1 MKLPKPKIWF
11 SVSAGIPTLIM
22 VPAVLVSCSF
32 GISDNSS
39 LDKNEQLE
47 LINKNAKTF
56 VLNDWLTSTFSTLYV
71 DKVINDSKTVDRAT
85 RDQQID
91 EISHFLVK
99 LEWKKQSRSNFA
111 DNKSIISESDQK
123 TLEKTVYKAY
133 KFFVTFRSSIS
144 TGTEEIASPA
154 NFFVTKAVAWKKDK
168 LTTIDGE
175 SLMKFNPK
183 PGILPTKDKLE
194 EWNND
199 SDFKLLFKA
208 WGTEI
213 HAEVLKILM
222 AQMYFLHT
230 NEREIKSGTD
240 YNKQTRTKFNKNWL
254 EATSFDVTDR
264 FYFLNKYLITKN
276 PQFKWEF
283 KEENPSDYVQNIENS
298 TDFNNL
304 MGPSKKQLETFLAP
318 LTSDKIADKN
328 NSLAE
333 LRGFTKLEYDAEN
346 TEGDLSA
353 NIDNLKT
360 FGYEKSGLLNVDNNN
375 TLVSF
380 SGLEAKQIIKS
391 KNSAQANKYG
401 LPKIQIKTSSLGKN
415 IRQLSLEH
423 DIEMEFNNN
432 GSTTYDKNTD
442 TLSLNSSNNN
452 NNQSWTITKLAFL
465 PQETGEDTEQKINL
479 SVKYKFKDNSKD
491 YELLYNF
498 DITWSTKDKTQTSPF
513 DKEFHFE
520 DDNPDLAKMFPSYI
534 NSQRDG
540 KLDFAYILKPLPI
553 FERRGNTPIEIDKQS
568 YMTGTFS
575 LENTIW
581 SSTKPASGGDDSA
594 KETLISWFVLSDEN
608 LWKTIQDF
616 YLFNDYNVEAKNGEF
631 ASVINELGLTKK
643 TDQDRKNAGIKF

>member
-1 MKLPKPKIWF
+1 MKLPKQKIWF
-11 SVSAGIPTLIM
+11 SVFAGIPIS
-22 VPAVLVSCSF
+22 VAAPAVLISCSF
-32 GISDNSS
+32 GISNNSS

-71 DKVINDSKTVDRAT
+71 DKIINNSKITDRKI

-91 EISHFLVK
+91 EISYFLTNLKWKDQIVDSSKIIDENVQKK
-99 LEWKKQSRSNFA
+99 LEQ
-111 DNKSIISESDQK
+111 
-123 TLEKTVYKAY
+123 TVYKAY
-133 KFFVTFRSSIS
+133 KFFVTFRSSVS
-144 TGTEEIASPA
+144 TGTEEIANPA
-154 NFFVTKAVAWKKDK
+154 NFFVTKAVNWKKDK

-175 SLMKFNPK
+175 SLMEFNPK
-183 PGILPTKDKLE
+183 PGVLVTEEKLE
-194 EWNND
+194 DWKKDRNF
-199 SDFKLLFKA
+199 SLLFKA
-208 WGTEI
+208 WGTEV

-230 NEREIKSGTD
+230 SEKEIKSGTD

-304 MGPSKKQLETFLAP
+304 MGPSKKQLEMFLAP
-318 LTSDKIADKN
+318 LTSDKITDKN
-328 NSLAE
+328 SLDQ

-360 FGYEKSGLLNVDNNN
+360 FGYEKSGLLNADNNN

-380 SGLEAKQIIKS
+380 SNLKAKQIVKS
-391 KNSAQANKYG
+391 QNPTQSNKYG
-401 LPKIQIKTSSLGKN
+401 LPKIKIKENSLTKN
-415 IRQLSLEH
+415 IRQITLEH
-423 DIEMEFNNN
+423 DIEMEFSNN
-432 GSTTYDKNTD
+432 GSTSYDSVND
-442 TLSLNSSNNN
+442 TLSLSNSD
-452 NNQSWTITKLAFL
+452 QSWMITKLAFL

-498 DITWSTKDKTQTSPF
+498 DITWSIKDKTQTSPF

-581 SSTKPASGGDDSA
+581 SSTKPTSGGQTQVDDSA